1 MRKSGFCRPERARPD
16 SEGTEAEAPIG
27 KSEDRHT
34 ALRGPL
40 VPLQKQNGPRQQT
53 WKRPSRS
60 STRTRSL
67 AQGPPA
73 HPQLP
78 RGDADLPPP
87 QEKSGGARPAGACRP
102 RKRSAGTNDVNGHSA
117 KKKKNK
123 TIVKKKKKTTIKKA
137 GSTSVSRRLLF
148 IFGQSTNRQSWSE
161 AAENKTVPLCREA
174 MNKPSF

>member
-40 VPLQKQNGPRQQT
+40 VPLQKQNGPRQQM

-60 STRTRSL
+60 STRTGSL

-73 HPQLP
+73 RPQLP
-78 RGDADLPPP
+78 RGDADPPPP
-87 QEKSGGARPAGACRP
+87 QEKSGGARPAGALRP
-102 RKRSAGTNDVNGHSA
+102 RKRSAGTDDVNGHSA
-117 KKKKNK
+117 KKKNNNNK
-123 TIVKKKKKTTIKKA
+123 TIVKKKKKNNHQKSWIHFCFSPSSFYFWSKYK
-137 GSTSVSRRLLF
+137 STELERSRREKN
-148 IFGQSTNRQSWSE
+148 S
-161 AAENKTVPLCREA
+161 APLSGGHE
-174 MNKPSF
+174 